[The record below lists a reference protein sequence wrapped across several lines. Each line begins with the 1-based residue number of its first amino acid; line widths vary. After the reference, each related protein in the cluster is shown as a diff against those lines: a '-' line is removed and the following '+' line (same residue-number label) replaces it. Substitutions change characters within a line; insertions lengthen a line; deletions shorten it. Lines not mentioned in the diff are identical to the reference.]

1 MVKIPSQIV
10 EYFLLGRTRRD
21 AIERYT
27 LDGGVVTDVWLKF
40 AEDISQPVRVLLAP
54 CDGTTTIDMAHE
66 LHRAIREY
74 RRLGCPGPEFSGIEH
89 PKKRKPTAISPLS
102 DYATATIY
110 IDELTRVVL
119 PLTRWWRDKRLNLIK
134 ARATRG
140 DDKIRHKLKHE
151 ILWKLGEHK
160 DLPTSRQ
167 RGDWATVEAAPIAAL
182 IGVFALAAKESA
194 SFVSFAQTIDAQ
206 GNQTNKIMGWIAD
219 NAKKIATAVEE
230 EFRFAYDPWLTDLT
244 ELPEG
249 SPTVEGQQHKEDLE
263 EEEQEEEPPALV
275 QRVFLDREAQLAEV
289 EALSTIKADACERLF
304 EYSCRDITWAIIDS
318 GIAAQHPAFLDWAK
332 IEKDA
337 ERADAR
343 QAAGRPAAPAP
354 AIRPHRIKAA
364 FDFTYIDRIRSLDL
378 TENRG
383 TSAFN
388 RRINELIEDLARLQ
402 GQPVDEPWRVRAR
415 DNLRAIADQLDRRIT
430 PDWGLIEPLIWIKDD
445 NGDLLPS
452 DHGTHVAGVLGGE
465 WWKENGHKRCYLL
478 QRGVC
483 PDIRFYDLRVIPA
496 RTFGSDAEALRTT
509 EFAILGAIEFV
520 KFLNTRAGPNSI
532 VVHGVNISMSIP
544 HDVRNYG
551 CGATPIC
558 VACDSLVGSGVSVVA
573 AAGNRGWN
581 EQEIGF
587 GTFVFC
593 SITDP
598 GNANEVITVGS
609 THGGRPH
616 TYGVSYFSSRG
627 PTGDGRIKPDLVA
640 PGERISAPARGGA
653 LIDRDGTSFAAPY
666 VSGAA
671 AILMARNKEF
681 IGKPREVKRVLLESA
696 TDLGR
701 ERYFQGHGLLD
712 ILRAL
717 QSI

>member
-10 EYFLLGRTRRD
+10 EYFLLGRTRQD

-54 CDGTTTIDMAHE
+54 CNGTTTIDMAHE
-66 LHRAIREY
+66 LHRAIRGY
-74 RRLGCPGPEFSGIEH
+74 RRLGYPGPEFRGIV
-89 PKKRKPTAISPLS
+89 KARKREPTAISPLS

-110 IDELTRVVL
+110 LDELIRVVL
-119 PLTRWWRDKRLNLIK
+119 PLTRWWRDKHLNKIK
-134 ARATRG
+134 SRAAE
-140 DDKIRHKLKHE
+140 DDDRIRYQLANE
-151 ILWKLGEHK
+151 IRWKLGEQK
-160 DLPTSRQ
+160 DLLTSSEKR
-167 RGDWATVEAAPIAAL
+167 DWVTVEAAPIAAL
-182 IGVFALAAKESA
+182 IGVFALAAKEPTSLGA
-194 SFVSFAQTIDAQ
+194 FSEATNAPGSQTD
-206 GNQTNKIMGWIAD
+206 KVMRWIAD
-219 NAKKIATAVEE
+219 NAKKIAIAAEREFAAPYVAMLTA
-230 EFRFAYDPWLTDLT
+230 LT

-249 SPTVEGQQHKEDLE
+249 SPTIQGPQGKEKL
-263 EEEQEEEPPALV
+263 EEEPPALV
-275 QRVFLDREAQLAEV
+275 QRVFLDRVAQLAEV
-289 EALSTIKADACERLF
+289 EALATIKADACERLF
-304 EYSCRDITWAIIDS
+304 DYSCRNITWAIIDS

-332 IEKDA
+332 IQKDA
-337 ERADAR
+337 EKEAERAAAR
-343 QAAGRPAAPAP
+343 KGRARPAPP
-354 AIRPHRIKAA
+354 PPPVMRPHRIKAA

-378 TENRG
+378 TDDRG
-383 TSAFN
+383 SPAFN
-388 RRINELIEDLARLQ
+388 RRINELIADLADLP
-402 GQPVDEPWRVRAR
+402 GQQADAQWRRRAR
-415 DNLRAIADQLDRRIT
+415 ENLRAIIDQLERRIT
-430 PDWGLIEPLIWIKDD
+430 PDWSLIEPLIWIKDD
-445 NGDLLPS
+445 NGDRLPS
-452 DHGTHVAGVLGGE
+452 DHGTHVAGILGGE
-465 WWKENGHKRCYLL
+465 WWKEKDGERSYLL

-496 RTFGSDAEALRTT
+496 RQIASEAEALRTT

-520 KFLNTRAGPNSI
+520 KFLNTRAGPNSM
-532 VVHGVNISMSIP
+532 VVHGLNISMSIP
-544 HDVRNYG
+544 HDVANYG

-558 VACDSLVGSGVSVVA
+558 VACDSLVGSGVTVVA

-598 GNANEVITVGS
+598 GNAYEVITVGS
-609 THGGRPH
+609 THQGRPH

-640 PGERISAPARGGA
+640 PGERISAPARGEA